1 MLAAQVFAPS
11 QIVIYGALAGAAS
24 TVAVLSLPWAR
35 EHGRFAVV
43 GVTTFG
49 GWLSWNFTLNVT
61 HAKGFNT
68 DAPAIGLSWAD
79 AGSGVAAFVVTVVV
93 LGLLHRR
100 EAAGRVVAAAA
111 IAGMTAAVVDLFVL

>member
-1 MLAAQVFAPS
+1 MSGAQLFPSS
-11 QIVIYGALAGAAS
+11 QIVLYGVLAGVAS

-35 EHGRFAVV
+35 EHGRFGVV
-43 GVTTFG
+43 GVTTLA
-49 GWLSWNFTLNVT
+49 GWLSWNFTLNAT

-79 AGSGVAAFVVTVVV
+79 AGSGVVAFVVTVAV
-93 LGLLHRR
+93 LALLHRR

-111 IAGMTAAVVDLFVL
+111 IAGITAAVVDLFVL